1 MTRNEFL
8 NHLSDSDTIP
18 DDEEYRMID
27 FVYTW
32 HPSISGSG
40 HEGQKQ
46 IAYLYSEFG
55 MRIIADM
62 FPTARKAEA
71 IRNKISKAKAQIADY
86 EREFEELSLGPY
98 DSGV

>member
-1 MTRNEFL
+1 MTKDEFISR
-8 NHLSDSDTIP
+8 LSKDDTVP
-18 DDEEYRMID
+18 NDKEYRMID

-46 IAYLYSEFG
+46 IASLYGEFG

-71 IRNKISKAKAQIADY
+71 IQNKISEAKAQITDY
-86 EREFEELSLGPY
+86 ERELEELSWGPY
-98 DSGV
+98 DLGV

>member
-1 MTRNEFL
+1 MTKDEFIK
-8 NHLSDSDTIP
+8 HLSDSDTIP
-18 DDEEYRMID
+18 NDKEYRMID

-46 IAYLYSEFG
+46 IASLYSEFG

-62 FPTARKAEA
+62 FPTAREAE
-71 IRNKISKAKAQIADY
+71 IIQNKISKAKAQITDY
-86 EREFEELSLGPY
+86 ERELEDLSWGPY
-98 DSGV
+98 DLGV